1 MAYNI
6 PSIHGRNKGF
16 APPTAGDQA
25 VSMYGGLPEG
35 NGPSSPPGAYAM
47 TKRAYDAIGDAKAL
61 NNTSEEGKKTQR
73 DMQDYNARTASIRE
87 KFNKTGELPAN
98 GSNARYPDSGL

>member
-25 VSMYGGLPEG
+25 VSMYGGYPEG

-47 TKRAYDAIGDAKAL
+47 TKRQYGAMGNADAL
-61 NNTSEEGKKTQR
+61 NDTSEEGNKAQR
-73 DMQDYNARTASIRE
+73 DIQDRSKVVNDIRE
-87 KFNKTGELPAN
+87 NFNKTGKLPSN
-98 GSNARYPDSGL
+98 GSNPRYPDSGL